1 MIALLASLLC
11 FAQEVRAVAAP
22 APVERPLP
30 AGSELRLHDASAS
43 SGHAALVSALAALQA
58 GRGAADELA
67 RLTELR
73 REAEETAEGMAL
85 AMSARL
91 SLADGQKLTHL
102 GEGRLALLGTSEQQ
116 VRLAAA
122 LGEAVQFSGH
132 IEVETRLY
140 FGTDAELPA
149 QAFDPGLVLAEPAA
163 RALGERLARSS
174 RELVTAP
181 LVVVRPWRESRLS
194 TLDKVPYVKDYEI
207 TTVPNLDTEI
217 LDPVIDVLELGVE
230 ITLRCAPAD
239 GNRIG
244 LLTELA
250 HRRLRAPLRD
260 FETTIGRSG
269 TRVTVQLADV
279 LRVGF
284 SGYFELGEGETL
296 ALAAGPP
303 EERVVALV
311 RARRVPAGR

>member
-1 MIALLASLLC
+1 MALLASLLC
-11 FAQEVRAVAAP
+11 LAQEARAVAMP

-43 SGHAALVSALAALQA
+43 SGHAALARELAELQA
-58 GRGAADELA
+58 GPGSADELA
-67 RLTELR
+67 LLTELS

-91 SLADGQKLTHL
+91 GLADGQKLAHL

-122 LGEAVQFSGH
+122 LGEAAQFSGH

-244 LLTELA
+244 LLTELR
-250 HRRLRAPLRD
+250 HRRMDAPLRD
-260 FETTIGRSG
+260 FETSIGRNG
-269 TRVTVQLADV
+269 TRVTIQLASV
-279 LRVGF
+279 VTVGF

-296 ALAAGPP
+296 VLAGGTP

-311 RARRVPAGR
+311 RTRRVPLVR